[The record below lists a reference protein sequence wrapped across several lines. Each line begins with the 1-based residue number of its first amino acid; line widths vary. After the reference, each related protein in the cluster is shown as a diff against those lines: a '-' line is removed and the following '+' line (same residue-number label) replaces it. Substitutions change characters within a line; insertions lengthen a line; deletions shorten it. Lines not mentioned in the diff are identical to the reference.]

1 MTRLFRTYW
10 NLVCHLK
17 KLMKILIKKDVEA
30 TEGRGGET
38 SFLGGGGAVGGS
50 CENSA
55 GQSNFENIWANIWCK
70 PDWILSQ
77 NCRNTLPL
85 HKLKN

>member
-38 SFLGGGGAVGGS
+38 SFFWGGGGGGGGGGLGVLVKIPRDS
-50 CENSA
+50 QFVNTF
-55 GQSNFENIWANIWCK
+55 GQI
-70 PDWILSQ
+70 
-77 NCRNTLPL
+77 
-85 HKLKN
+85 

>member
-38 SFLGGGGAVGGS
+38 SFWGRGGRLGVLVKIPRDSQFVNTFGQIFGASLIGF
-50 CENSA
+50 C
-55 GQSNFENIWANIWCK
+55 
-70 PDWILSQ
+70 
-77 NCRNTLPL
+77 
-85 HKLKN
+85 HKTAEIHSLCIS

>member
-30 TEGRGGET
+30 KEGRGGET
-38 SFLGGGGAVGGS
+38 LFFGGGRLGVLVKIPRDS
-50 CENSA
+50 QFVNTF
-55 GQSNFENIWANIWCK
+55 GQI
-70 PDWILSQ
+70 
-77 NCRNTLPL
+77 
-85 HKLKN
+85 

>member
-38 SFLGGGGAVGGS
+38 SFWGGGGGGAVGGS

-55 GQSNFENIWANIWCK
+55 GLSICEYIWANI
-70 PDWILSQ
+70 
-77 NCRNTLPL
+77 T
-85 HKLKN
+85 

>member
-38 SFLGGGGAVGGS
+38 SFLGAGRGS
-50 CENSA
+50 SENSA
-55 GQSNFENIWANIWCK
+55 GLSICEYIWANI
-70 PDWILSQ
+70 
-77 NCRNTLPL
+77 T
-85 HKLKN
+85 